1 MRFRGSLIGGT
12 ALSLF
17 LLALVSIVLWQLVAN
32 SADAQ
37 WPLSSISARDWRVVQ
52 FTFVQAAL
60 STLLS
65 LSIGL
70 LLAWALSHQPRF
82 FGRSLL
88 VALLSTA
95 LVLPTL
101 VVVLGLVTVLGRKG
115 WINDFS
121 MMISGQDFGGYIYG
135 LAGILIAHAYLN
147 GSLATRSL
155 LSRLDTIPQEKR
167 KLVQSLGLS
176 PLQRFRLIEWPAIKT
191 TLPGLG
197 ATIFLLCFTSFAIV
211 LTLGGSPKFNTLE
224 VAIFEAVKLDFDLPR
239 ALDLALLQ
247 LLICALL
254 VLLTGELKSNIAM
267 IAPKNSMALWPDALS
282 IRLLQWLL
290 IVLLGA
296 AFLLPL
302 LAVLL
307 DGLYADYARLFREAA
322 FQKALISSLTLASL
336 SALFLLGA
344 SLVMSA
350 AIVTLSSHLRYGSQ
364 NGAGFIVRIIS
375 FSSMLYLAL
384 PSLVLG
390 LGFFLIAQRLSGP
403 LNLWAAIALL
413 TANVLMALPFAMAIL
428 LPSMQK
434 AAQRYDRLAISLNLK
449 GRVRWRLIEWPILRH
464 DIGYVAAVAF
474 CLSLGDLGVIA
485 LFGSQ
490 DFATLPW
497 YLYQKMGSY
506 RTDDAAGVALI
517 MLTLTLLVFLFLPKL
532 FAPRQKN
539 GMSDANN

>member
-350 AIVTLSSHLRYGSQ
+350 AIVTLSSHLRYGGQ